1 MQKCFQFSLSLSGG
15 ICKTNQTYPFWQL
28 KALCIH
34 SPGVNDLGTLKS
46 ERSFSICLGLRCIQN
61 RNHHW
66 RPPSVSIPILHYG
79 NIEKGNSDSHH
90 HHGPH
95 LWTRLCWADA
105 RLLDGHLSAI
115 PSWGVGSRLLTTW
128 IENNIFIFIFHT
140 NFSLFLLTINKHV
153 VCSHL
158 CCIGPEARDAV
169 GHISVNPEIFYILS
183 FFL

>member
-1 MQKCFQFSLSLSGG
+1 MIWEPWKVNAHFSYVWVFVVFKIEIITLS
-15 ICKTNQTYPFWQL
+15 P
-28 KALCIH
+28 
-34 SPGVNDLGTLKS
+34 P
-46 ERSFSICLGLRCIQN
+46 
-61 RNHHW
+61 HW

-79 NIEKGNSDSHH
+79 NIAEGNSDSHH

-115 PSWGVGSRLLTTW
+115 PSRGLGSRLLTTW
-128 IENNIFIFIFHT
+128 IENNNIFIFIFHT

-183 FFL
+183 FCNN